1 MRIALCGLIL
11 TTALAS
17 AQHDNAA
24 PAPPAANAA
33 PTPRMA
39 DGTPSLTGIWQAGS
53 TTPGSW
59 EEANRGAGLGG
70 TGTDAAA
77 PIAVSSTARQTQ
89 EGAPYQ
95 EWAALKV
102 LESYKKR
109 AIDDPTALCLPPGVP
124 RVNSVGLFPIQIAQ
138 LPDQII
144 FMYEYMNVF
153 RVVPLNKPH
162 PVDLEP
168 SYLGDSV
175 GHWEGDTLVVDVTSF
190 NDKTWLDRKS
200 TRLNSSH

>member
-24 PAPPAANAA
+24 PAPPAANAL

-77 PIAVSSTARQTQ
+77 PIAPA
-89 EGAPYQ
+89 AP
-95 EWAALKV
+95 KPRP
-102 LESYKKR
+102 R
-109 AIDDPTALCLPPGVP
+109 AFTRSRKLRRERPL
-124 RVNSVGLFPIQIAQ
+124 
-138 LPDQII
+138 
-144 FMYEYMNVF
+144 VF
-153 RVVPLNKPH
+153 R
-162 PVDLEP
+162 
-168 SYLGDSV
+168 SC
-175 GHWEGDTLVVDVTSF
+175 
-190 NDKTWLDRKS
+190 
-200 TRLNSSH
+200 